1 MQSAHIELVSS
12 CSLCLSVSCE
22 MCSGKGEVILLDSFF
37 SLLDLTR
44 TDIVLNKEEKAG
56 DGISVIRNSG
66 LFREDCS
73 GLLCGYTSSP
83 SHSAPS

>member
-1 MQSAHIELVSS
+1 
-12 CSLCLSVSCE
+12 

-44 TDIVLNKEEKAG
+44 TDIVLNEEEKAG

-73 GLLCGYTSSP
+73 GSLCGYTSSP
-83 SHSAPS
+83 LHPTLLPPNTHTHSTTIFHSLL